1 MNSKSESLINQI
13 FFKKYKILKKIGQG
27 SFGRIY
33 SCQDITTK
41 ELFAIKVEQNTF
53 QNNVL
58 ETESKFLSYL
68 KGFGIPEIKYF
79 GHTAKYHLL
88 VETLLYKSLENIY
101 SESHGNFNLKDIS
114 MIGIQIL
121 DRLEY
126 IHNKNVIHRDIKP
139 DNFVIGKNNDKKV
152 IYIIDFGLAK
162 KYRNPK
168 TLEHIQFKMTK
179 RLTGTAR
186 YASINALKGGE
197 QSRKDDLE
205 SLSYMLLYFLRGGLP
220 WQGVTGMTKGEKYK
234 KIYYL
239 KKNIGAEKLF
249 ENLPE
254 EFKEFYL
261 YVKKLE
267 FNQAPDYNYCRKLFL
282 NLIETKINDIYDN
295 YFTWCKEINTINEN
309 YFNENNLFNK
319 FNNNDES
326 GRTLK
331 SSKIINIYNSNI
343 LLEKINIKKISVTF
357 IDQKN
362 KTKKKIMKYANKAC
376 HFSLDQKIN
385 KSIILDNILTNNKNN
400 KNNNLEITKKNKE
413 MIVTD
418 SSKKNCS
425 NEDYSIEGEIEKK
438 NNNIKVNKKN
448 NYNNR
453 HIYNSKNKINIFS
466 LAKINRKNYCFSN
479 LYKINKNMNKK
490 RADRNLLSLVKKNI
504 NIIKNKQIPQRKTR
518 IKFSKNKLKES
529 RSKSGS
535 KIKNKNKTCI
545 SHFLHQE
552 INNNSPGKNKKKRNN
567 IISIFKTNTNTTNK
581 KKSKIKHSFQVENK
595 NLEETSNKRK
605 IILLEDFTE
614 NNNCKMK
621 KKCPTSRTNNTK
633 NFLKNIF
640 IYKQSYSNVSNITSY
655 HKKRRNSHIKETY
668 YNSSGELDIKS
679 IEKNNK
685 NKIDSKSSN
694 ISRNEIN
701 NNLIK
706 GIKILNS
713 FSKKNNSHHDS
724 IGNKQLKR
732 QNIFSGNRIKRDIII
747 NINKY
752 YLKKKKTN
760 NLQKSDAYLDKI
772 FSKKKNIKNNNLEGR
787 NNTINIESI
796 IFIGDNIINQY
807 SLKNFN
813 NINNQKNKN
822 ILYTPENGNSK
833 NKKKEKNNFL
843 KKFKISILCSNKK
856 NNVNSNSLKY
866 TNNISIKLSNNKI
879 KKKSKN
885 TIYNYNIKKIGPLS
899 FNNLIANI
907 RAKTKNII
915 NNNIFCNNSLIEKKY
930 FIQNSF
936 NYIDNNYILNNIN
949 NNNIIFNNSNNNS
962 KSYISKKMINS
973 YTINHHNIFSDE
985 INGNYSN
992 NFERSFNNGNSNY
1005 KGFIVRNGKNA
1016 NKKESNSR
1024 QNIIKFINKFQKNII
1039 IKDNIQ
1045 KVKNIK

>member
-13 FFKKYKILKKIGQG
+13 FFEKYKILKKIGQG

-33 SCQDITTK
+33 SCQDIITK
-41 ELFAIKVEQNTF
+41 ELFAIKVEQNSF

-79 GHTAKYHLL
+79 GHTSKYHLL

-139 DNFVIGKNNDKKV
+139 DNFVIGKNDDKKV

-168 TLEHIQFKMTK
+168 TLEHIHFKMTK

-205 SLSYMLLYFLRGGLP
+205 SLSYMLLYFLRGRLP
-220 WQGVTGMTKGEKYK
+220 WQGVTGMTKGEKYR

-239 KKNIGAEKLF
+239 KKNIEAEKLF

-261 YVKKLE
+261 YVKELE

-282 NLIETKINDIYDN
+282 KVIEEKINDIYDN

-331 SSKIINIYNSNI
+331 SSKIINVYNSNI
-343 LLEKINIKKISVTF
+343 LFEKINIKKIKKISVTF

-362 KTKKKIMKYANKAC
+362 KTKKKIMNGANNAC

-385 KSIILDNILTNNKNN
+385 KSLILDNILAINKD
-400 KNNNLEITKKNKE
+400 NNLEITKKNGE
-413 MIVTD
+413 MIVTN
-418 SSKKNCS
+418 SSKKNYS

-438 NNNIKVNKKN
+438 KNNIKVDMKN
-448 NYNNR
+448 NYNNK
-453 HIYNSKNKINIFS
+453 HIYNSTNKINIFS
-466 LAKINRKNYCFSN
+466 LPKINRKNYCFSN
-479 LYKINKNMNKK
+479 INKINKNMNKK
-490 RADRNLLSLVKKNI
+490 IANRNLLSLVEKNI
-504 NIIKNKQIPQRKTR
+504 NIIKNKQIRQSKTR
-518 IKFSKNKLKES
+518 SKFSKNKSKES

-535 KIKNKNKTCI
+535 KIKNKNKTSI

-552 INNNSPGKNKKKRNN
+552 INKNSKRNK
-567 IISIFKTNTNTTNK
+567 IISIFKTNTNTKNK
-581 KKSKIKHSFQVENK
+581 KKSKIKHYYQVENK
-595 NLEETSNKRK
+595 NNEEASNKRK
-605 IILLEDFTE
+605 TILLADFTE
-614 NNNCKMK
+614 NNNCKME
-621 KKCPTSRTNNTK
+621 KKCRTSRTNNIK

-640 IYKQSYSNVSNITSY
+640 IFKQSYSNLSNITSY
-655 HKKRRNSHIKETY
+655 HKKRRNSHIKEKY
-668 YNSSGELDIKS
+668 YNSNNDLDIKS

-694 ISRNEIN
+694 ISRNESN
-701 NNLIK
+701 NNNKK
-706 GIKILNS
+706 GIKTLNS
-713 FSKKNNSHHDS
+713 FSKKNNSHNHS
-724 IGNKQLKR
+724 ISNKQLKR
-732 QNIFSGNRIKRDIII
+732 QNIFSGIRSKKDIII

-752 YLKKKKTN
+752 CLKKKKTN
-760 NLQKSDAYLDKI
+760 NLQKNDAYLDKI
-772 FSKKKNIKNNNLEGR
+772 LSKKNNIKTNNLEGR

-833 NKKKEKNNFL
+833 NKNKEKNNFL

-856 NNVNSNSLKY
+856 
-866 TNNISIKLSNNKI
+866 
-879 KKKSKN
+879 
-885 TIYNYNIKKIGPLS
+885 
-899 FNNLIANI
+899 
-907 RAKTKNII
+907 
-915 NNNIFCNNSLIEKKY
+915 
-930 FIQNSF
+930 
-936 NYIDNNYILNNIN
+936 
-949 NNNIIFNNSNNNS
+949 
-962 KSYISKKMINS
+962 KKMQ
-973 YTINHHNIFSDE
+973 
-985 INGNYSN
+985 
-992 NFERSFNNGNSNY
+992 
-1005 KGFIVRNGKNA
+1005 IV
-1016 NKKESNSR
+1016 
-1024 QNIIKFINKFQKNII
+1024 I
-1039 IKDNIQ
+1039 
-1045 KVKNIK
+1045 V